1 MNFVK
6 IFRILRA
13 SLPFI
18 KSIFKAYKETTGGK
32 PGDNSFFSQYFSKV
46 MNQNN
51 IGVSQMSITN
61 ALEVLNINKPIDQ
74 IDARY
79 VLEVSQ
85 L

>member
-1 MNFVK
+1 
-6 IFRILRA
+6 
-13 SLPFI
+13 
-18 KSIFKAYKETTGGK
+18 
-32 PGDNSFFSQYFSKV
+32 

-79 VLEVSQ
+79 VLEVNRP
-85 L
+85 